1 MTGLEFAAG
10 QGCAA
15 TVAGGTDSA
24 ARPPAPA
31 PAGRRTMPPMLE
43 VDRVAKRYQ
52 DTLAVNDASFT
63 ARPGRILGLVGPN
76 GAGKTSILRM
86 INNITKPDTGEVRLD
101 GETVSRAVQHR
112 IGYMPEERGLY
123 KQVKVIDQITYIAR
137 LKGLSKP
144 AAGAA
149 ARDWL
154 RTLQAEHFQGKRPT
168 ELSKGMQQ
176 KVQFALALVHEP
188 RLIVLDEP
196 FGGLDPINSAL
207 MEDVIG
213 RCKDAGGIVL
223 FASHRMEQ
231 VEQLCDDIC
240 LIAGGRICI
249 SGELAA
255 VRRRFG
261 RNAVELG
268 CDGDTG
274 FLERLVAEGKV
285 QVRSEGRD
293 SLKLRLAEGY
303 APEALLDAARSAG
316 ATLRLFTANYP
327 SLREIFVHVVG
338 GGDAEAGAV
347 DHPDGGE
354 S

>member
-1 MTGLEFAAG
+1 
-10 QGCAA
+10 
-15 TVAGGTDSA
+15 
-24 ARPPAPA
+24 
-31 PAGRRTMPPMLE
+31 MLE
-43 VDRVAKRYQ
+43 VDRVVKRYR
-52 DTLAVNDASFT
+52 DTLAVDAASFT

-86 INNITKPDTGEVRLD
+86 INNITKPDAGEVRLD
-101 GETVSRAVQHR
+101 GEVVGRAIQHR
-112 IGYMPEERGLY
+112 VGYMPEERGLY
-123 KQVKVIDQITYIAR
+123 KQVKVIDQLAYIAR
-137 LKGLSKP
+137 LKGLAKP

-154 RTLQAEHFQGKRPT
+154 RTLQAEHFHDKRPT

-188 RLIVLDEP
+188 RLVVLDEP

-213 RCKDAGGIVL
+213 RRKDAGGIVL

-231 VEQLCDDIC
+231 VERLCDDIC
-240 LIAGGRICI
+240 LIAGGRIRV

-255 VRRRFG
+255 VKREFG

-274 FLERLVAEGKV
+274 FLDRLVAQGKV
-285 QVRSEGRD
+285 RVLSEGRD
-293 SLKLRLAEGY
+293 SLKLRLAEGCT
-303 APEALLDAARSAG
+303 PEALLDAVRG
-316 ATLRLFTANYP
+316 TNATLRLFTANYP

-338 GGDAEAGAV
+338 GGDAGAGAA
-347 DHPDGGE
+347 DHPEGE
-354 S
+354 AL